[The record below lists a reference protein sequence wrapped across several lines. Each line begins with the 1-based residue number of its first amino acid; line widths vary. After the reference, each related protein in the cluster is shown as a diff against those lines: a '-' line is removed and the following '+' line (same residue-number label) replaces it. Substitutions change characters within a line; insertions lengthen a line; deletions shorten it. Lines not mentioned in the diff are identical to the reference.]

1 MTAVGGGAGLP
12 DYSLDFS
19 KIRAARIQ
27 CRKAQS
33 WSNGAVNSTGEEQQS
48 STVAAGRG
56 SEGRERRRRPAPPPT
71 AQSRQPIRAPP
82 NKVTFCSTPEL

>member
-27 CRKAQS
+27 RRKAQS
-33 WSNGAVNSTGEEQQS
+33 WSNSAVNSTRPR
-48 STVAAGRG
+48 AAELDGGGRQ
-56 SEGRERRRRPAPPPT
+56 RERGPRTAATPAPPPT